1 MPETSSQLTPAIEL
15 DLRAEIA
22 RLNKVTRALMDR
34 AERSTRLQG
43 TDFGMFQ
50 TTIMLEDLVRQ
61 RTGELEAALRENE
74 RINSALRE
82 SDSRF
87 RGLVNQSLAGIAI
100 IEDGRFTYANTKLA
114 EMLGY
119 SVEELLQIGPLETA
133 DRADR
138 PLVKEQM
145 RRRMSGEVDHVS
157 YVFHALR
164 RNGAT
169 LDVECH
175 SSVMELGG
183 RTVLINLMIDVT
195 ERVRAEREVQA
206 LQDQLREQSIR
217 DPLTGLY
224 NRLPLNEFFD
234 REISLARRS
243 SGSVSVVM
251 ADLDHFKKVNDGY
264 GHLVG
269 DETLRV
275 FSRLIGTAFRAS
287 DLYCRYGGEEFLIV
301 LPGLTHEEAYMRTEQ
316 LRKTLE
322 ATEFA
327 SGSVPLR
334 VTATFGVAT
343 YPEHGQNRDAL
354 IAAADR
360 ALYEGKRSGRN
371 QVMSSQM
378 GFKHGLSDCSDKGSC
393 REVI

>member
-1 MPETSSQLTPAIEL
+1 VPETPSHLTPAMEL
-15 DLRAEIA
+15 ELRAEIA
-22 RLNKVTRALMDR
+22 RLNKVNRALMDR
-34 AERSTRLQG
+34 AERSTRVQG
-43 TDFGMFQ
+43 SDFGMFQ

-82 SDSRF
+82 SESRF

-100 IEDGRFTYANTKLA
+100 IENGRFTYANTKLA

-119 SVEELLQIGPLETA
+119 SVEELQQVGPLETA
-133 DRADR
+133 TKADR

-145 RRRMSGEVDHVS
+145 RRRLSGEVDHVS
-157 YVFHALR
+157 YVFHVLR

-175 SSVMELGG
+175 SSVMEIGG
-183 RTVLINLMIDVT
+183 RTVLMNLMIDVT
-195 ERVRAEREVQA
+195 ERVRAEREVRD
-206 LQDQLREQSIR
+206 LQDQIREQSIR

-234 REISLARRS
+234 REISLAGRCR
-243 SGSVSVVM
+243 GPVSVVM
-251 ADLDHFKKVNDGY
+251 ADLDHFKRVNDGY
-264 GHLVG
+264 GHLAG
-269 DETLRV
+269 DEILRV
-275 FSRLIGTAFRAS
+275 FSQLIQTAFRAS
-287 DLYCRYGGEEFLIV
+287 DIHCRYGGEEFLTL
-301 LPGLTHEEAYMRTEQ
+301 LPGLIHEEAYERTEQ
-316 LRKTLE
+316 LRKMLE
-322 ATEFA
+322 ATEIA
-327 SGSVPLR
+327 WGPVPLG

-343 YPEHGQNRDAL
+343 YPEHGQTRDAL

-371 QVMSSQM
+371 QVMSYQVS
-378 GFKHGLSDCSDKGSC
+378 FRHGLSAEISA
-393 REVI
+393 